1 MQTPKKPKK
10 PIDYIMRCMH
20 DAMELVFDYDHDP
33 NFVPSRDELVL
44 FEALHKQITG
54 FAGMSYII
62 VETMRHRFAEAHAP
76 DMERWPDQVRP

>member
-1 MQTPKKPKK
+1 
-10 PIDYIMRCMH
+10 
-20 DAMELVFDYDHDP
+20 MELVFDYDHDP

-44 FEALHKQITG
+44 LESLHKQIAG

>member
-33 NFVPSRDELVL
+33 NFVPSRDELIL
-44 FEALHKQITG
+44 LESLHKQLTG

-62 VETMRHRFAEAHAP
+62 VETMRHRFVEAHGP
-76 DMERWPDQVRP
+76 DGSNV

>member
-33 NFVPSRDELVL
+33 NFVPSRDELL
-44 FEALHKQITG
+44 LLESLHKQVTG
-54 FAGMSYII
+54 FAAKSFII
-62 VETMRHRFAEAHAP
+62 IETMRRRFV
-76 DMERWPDQVRP
+76 DSRSSDGGIT